1 MKEWLKE
8 RLKEKRERL
17 KKKQTELKAL
27 FAAWVAV
34 FWTALPAMADTS
46 KGTEFQ
52 TLYDKLL
59 NYVQGLPGIMFAL
72 GILLF
77 GIYRSFF
84 AGAGPLYFFGSAI
97 AAAAIFVVPNIAAN
111 AGGATF

>member
-1 MKEWLKE
+1 MKEWLKKKLE
-8 RLKEKRERL
+8 EKKEKL
-17 KKKQTELKAL
+17 KKKQMELKAL

-34 FWTALPAMADTS
+34 FWMALPAMADTT

-52 TLYDKLL
+52 SLYDKLL
-59 NYVQGLPGIMFAL
+59 AYVQGLPGIMFAI

-77 GIYRSFF
+77 GVYRSFF
-84 AGAGPLYFFGSAI
+84 AGAGPMYFFGSAI
-97 AAAAIFVVPNIAAN
+97 AAAAIFIVPNIAAN

>member
-1 MKEWLKE
+1 M
-8 RLKEKRERL
+8 EKLLEAVKR
-17 KKKQTELKAL
+17 KKAELRAL
-27 FAAWVAV
+27 FAAWIAV
-34 FWTALPAMADTS
+34 FWTTLPAVADTT

-52 TLYDKLL
+52 SLYDKLL
-59 NYVQGLPGIMFAL
+59 EYVQGLPGIMFAL

-84 AGAGPLYFFGSAI
+84 GNAGPLYFFGSAI
-97 AAAAIFVVPNIAAN
+97 AAAAIFIIPNIAAN

>member
-1 MKEWLKE
+1 MKRLMRKLKRSVE
-8 RLKEKRERL
+8 R
-17 KKKQTELKAL
+17 KKTELKAL
-27 FAAWVAV
+27 FVAWIAV
-34 FWTALPAMADTS
+34 FWVTLPAMADTT

-59 NYVQGLPGIMFAL
+59 DYVQGLPGIMFAL

-84 AGAGPLYFFGSAI
+84 GNAGPLYFFGSAI
-97 AAAAIFVVPNIAAN
+97 AAAAIFIIPNIAAN